1 MGCEQGNYGMTAK
14 KSLSA
19 PETVGNYNL
28 IEKIAEGSMGTVYKA
43 RHWETHQ
50 LVAIKILSRDIA
62 KNPIFLK
69 RFEQEFRVAAKLDHP
84 NIVKVIEYSGMGD
97 APYIVMEL
105 VEGGSLGDQL
115 EKSGAM
121 TEEEAVRVIVAT
133 AQGIHYAHRQGLIHR
148 DIKPDNIL
156 VTPDGK
162 VKVTDLGLAKDQ
174 DANVDLTRT
183 GRGLGTPTFMA
194 PEQFRNAKNASIRCD
209 VYSLGATLYQMV
221 TGEYP
226 FGIADPVQAM
236 MRKLRNELTS
246 PRQLAPKLT
255 ERVDWAIR
263 RAMSPDANQRP
274 ASCLEFVEDLTGDNP
289 RQANDTTP
297 ETSAGES
304 WHLVY
309 EDDQGS
315 LRTDCG
321 SSQAIRQGF
330 QEGKYGAPGGV
341 RASRNPSGPFEALS
355 AFAEFRDLAMNLQPP
370 APKRP
375 SHQTVPLL
383 SQSTM
388 VAKPTP
394 PPEAEAPH
402 FRLKPTRERAD
413 ADSGTIDLSKILLI
427 VMISVLATVLAT
439 KYLLPMLTTLK

>member
-1 MGCEQGNYGMTAK
+1 MTAK

-19 PETVGNYNL
+19 PETVGSYDL
-28 IEKIAEGSMGTVYKA
+28 IERIAEGSMGVVYKA
-43 RHWETHQ
+43 RHWENNQ
-50 LVAIKILSRDIA
+50 LVAIKVLSRDIA

-84 NIVKVIEYSGMGD
+84 NVVRVIEYSGSGE

-105 VEGGSLGDQL
+105 VDGMSLGDRL
-115 EKSGAM
+115 EKVGALP
-121 TEEEAVRVIVAT
+121 EAEAVRIIVA
-133 AQGIHYAHRQGLIHR
+133 ASQGVHQAHRQGLIHR

-156 VTPDGK
+156 LTADGT

-174 DANVDLTRT
+174 DAAIDLTRT

-209 VYSLGATLYQMV
+209 IYSLGATLYQMV

-246 PRQLAPKLT
+246 PRQLAPTLS

-263 RAMSPDANQRP
+263 RAMSPDPNQRP
-274 ASCLEFVEDLTGDNP
+274 GSCLEFIEDLTGTDP
-289 RQANDTTP
+289 RPPNDTTP
-297 ETSAGES
+297 ETAASAEN

-309 EDDQGS
+309 EDDQGA

-321 SSQAIRQGF
+321 GSQAIRQRL
-330 QEGKYGAPGGV
+330 QEGKYGAPGSV
-341 RASRNPSGPFEALS
+341 RASRNPAGPFESLG
-355 AFAEFRDLAMNLQPP
+355 AFVEFRDLVLDVPAVKRPSQQTLPVLTQSTMISQP
-370 APKRP
+370 APK
-375 SHQTVPLL
+375 
-383 SQSTM
+383 
-388 VAKPTP
+388 
-394 PPEAEAPH
+394 EADAPH
-402 FRLKPTRERAD
+402 FRIKPTRSRAQDD
-413 ADSGTIDLSKILLI
+413 ADGKIDLAKILLI
-427 VMISVLATVLAT
+427 VMISVLCTVLAT
-439 KYLLPMLTTLK
+439 KYLLPLLTTLQ